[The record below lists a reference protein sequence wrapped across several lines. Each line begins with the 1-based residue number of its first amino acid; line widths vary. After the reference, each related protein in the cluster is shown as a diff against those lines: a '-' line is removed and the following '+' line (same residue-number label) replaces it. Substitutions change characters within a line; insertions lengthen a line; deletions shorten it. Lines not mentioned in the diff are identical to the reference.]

1 MAELDTLGAVV
12 KAAYEAE
19 PNRTN
24 EDLTGHVT
32 STGNATVL
40 GSFTKS
46 QLSTAVSDGTPLYSG
61 DTPANPTESLI
72 VAMSD
77 EATALTL
84 GVKVTMYAP
93 YAMTLSSI
101 KASVL
106 TAPTDATLITD
117 VHLNGTSIMTTNKLQ
132 IETTEFHTKDA
143 TTQPTL
149 TTTAIA
155 NNDKLE
161 FEVDQIG
168 STVAG
173 TGLKVYLIGT
183 RT

>member
-1 MAELDTLGAVV
+1 MSTLD
-12 KAAYEAE
+12 Y
-19 PNRTN
+19 
-24 EDLTGHVT
+24 
-32 STGNATVL
+32 TV
-40 GSFTKS
+40 
-46 QLSTAVSDGTPLYSG
+46 DGFG
-61 DTPANPTESLI
+61 GIKESII
-72 VAMSD
+72 VALGD
-77 EATALTL
+77 EATALTT
-84 GVKVTMYAP
+84 GIKVTMYAT
-93 YAMTLSSI
+93 YALTLSDI
-101 KASVL
+101 RASVV

-117 VHLNGTSIMTTNKLQ
+117 VHLNGTTIMTTNKLQ

-168 STVAG
+168 STIAG
-173 TGLKVYLIGT
+173 AGLKVYLIGT

>member
-1 MAELDTLGAVV
+1 MANTLD
-12 KAAYEAE
+12 Y
-19 PNRTN
+19 
-24 EDLTGHVT
+24 
-32 STGNATVL
+32 TV
-40 GSFTKS
+40 
-46 QLSTAVSDGTPLYSG
+46 DGFG
-61 DTPANPTESLI
+61 GIKEVLI
-72 VAMSD
+72 VALGD
-77 EATALTL
+77 ETTALTL

-155 NNDKLE
+155 VDDKLE

-173 TGLKVYLIGT
+173 AGLKVYLIGT